1 MSLTEICLII
11 IAFCNLVLM
20 LFYLKNEYQDY
31 RMSKEIE
38 NQIIKKF
45 EIKKEDKEGDDD
57 EESR

>member
-1 MSLTEICLII
+1 MSLVEICLII
-11 IAFCNLVLM
+11 IAFCNLVVM

-45 EIKKEDKEGDDD
+45 EIKKEDDEGDDD

>member
-45 EIKKEDKEGDDD
+45 EIKKEEKEDDD
-57 EESR
+57 NEESR

>member
-1 MSLTEICLII
+1 MSLVEICLII

-45 EIKKEDKEGDDD
+45 EIKKEDEEGDDD

>member
-45 EIKKEDKEGDDD
+45 EIKKEDEEGDDD

>member
-45 EIKKEDKEGDDD
+45 EIKK
-57 EESR
+57 RR